1 MVFAM
6 VAPTDLK
13 LGLILYS
20 FQVLGLQ
27 AWATR
32 PHFCN
37 ADLTNIKLVINSPKD
52 NVVSLLRVL

>member
-13 LGLILYS
+13 LGLILYG

-37 ADLTNIKLVINSPKD
+37 VDLTNIRSVNKQPK
-52 NVVSLLRVL
+52 